1 MTALPGKPALLML
14 ILSLIL
20 SACMGSG
27 YSIERQPLASARNTS
42 GPSSLHQPEAS
53 PLVSGDEGR
62 IVFSLSDQYE
72 QDPPACA
79 VIRAADPGGAGS
91 VLASTVEQAITVHL
105 GGKLDRVIGPARR
118 DRILRKQ
125 NLDLDHA
132 GDARTFAWK
141 TRCRAIL
148 SWRLTGA
155 SETFL
160 LAWGGRRIGLEL
172 SLKRIGKQDMLWR
185 ASHATRRSGG
195 GLPLS
200 PVGLVMDTLRAGQFM
215 GDRDMLASMV
225 HDVVRR
231 LFTTLPQGL

>member
-1 MTALPGKPALLML
+1 MKQWRGKTVLAVLTGSFL
-14 ILSLIL
+14 L

-27 YSIERQPLASARNTS
+27 YSIEHHSLPAAGHASGTS
-42 GPSSLHQPEAS
+42 NQNQSGGSALTP
-53 PLVSGDEGR
+53 GDEQR

-79 VIRAADPGGAGS
+79 VVQAADLVSAGS
-91 VLASTVEQAITVHL
+91 VLADKVARAITVHL
-105 GGKLDRVIGPARR
+105 GSKMDRVIGPARR
-118 DRILRKQ
+118 DQILRKQ

-160 LAWGGRRIGLEL
+160 LAWGARRVGLEL
-172 SLKRIGKQDMLWR
+172 TLKRIGRQDILWR
-185 ASHATRRSGG
+185 ASHAARRSGG

-200 PVGLVMDTLRAGQFM
+200 PVGLVVDTVRAGQFM
-215 GDRDMLASMV
+215 GDRDILTSMI

-231 LFTTLPQGL
+231 LFTTLPAGL